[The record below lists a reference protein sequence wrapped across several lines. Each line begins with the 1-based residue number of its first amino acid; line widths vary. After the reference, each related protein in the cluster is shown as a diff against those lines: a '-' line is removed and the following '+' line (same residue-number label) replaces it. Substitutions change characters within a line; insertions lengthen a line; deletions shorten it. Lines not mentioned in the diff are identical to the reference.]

1 MVGCSIRLSVVS
13 HQDNSIIT
21 MTEQTLAIA
30 LIIGVL
36 GASCSL
42 GLAVG
47 ARDAGENI
55 RSTQIRIN
63 IGDVVKLEVTNDR

>member
-1 MVGCSIRLSVVS
+1 
-13 HQDNSIIT
+13 
-21 MTEQTLAIA
+21 MTEQTLAISI
-30 LIIGVL
+30 IIGVL

-47 ARDAGENI
+47 AKSAGENI

-63 IGDVVKLEVTNDR
+63 IGDVVKMEVTNDR